1 MSVGTDFDGRRFVKI
16 EPDIKHA
23 DFVLKDLG
31 LE

>member
-1 MSVGTDFDGRRFVKI
+1 MFVGTDFDGRLFVRI
-16 EPDIKHA
+16 EPDITHA